1 MVSNLSHDSI
11 ATYYRHID
19 TITSNIENVQ
29 ENNKRLLIERV
40 IAEETEE
47 EYISETDSGTLH

>member
-40 IAEETEE
+40 IAEETE
-47 EYISETDSGTLH
+47 